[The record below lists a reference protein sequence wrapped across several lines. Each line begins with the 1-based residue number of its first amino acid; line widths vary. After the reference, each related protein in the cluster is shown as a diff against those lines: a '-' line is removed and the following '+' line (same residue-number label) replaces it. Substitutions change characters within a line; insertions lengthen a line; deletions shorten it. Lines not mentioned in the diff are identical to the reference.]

1 MKLLFTFIIFIC
13 LLSCQPT
20 AKQNEATA
28 HIDLEHVST
37 PSFYDY
43 FSRMEIIPLETN
55 DSSLINHVTKI
66 IHRNGQ
72 FYILDKKQ
80 NGLSHLMMKAIIYE
94 RLIKLETDQGNI
106 RKF

>member
-55 DSSLINHVTKI
+55 DSSLINHVTKN
-66 IHRNGQ
+66 IHRNV
-72 FYILDKKQ
+72 I
-80 NGLSHLMMKAIIYE
+80 
-94 RLIKLETDQGNI
+94 
-106 RKF
+106 